1 MNTVLSAACDDKWC
15 ASLSRALLRH
25 GITIW
30 VDVPID
36 VVAREIMED
45 KIQLSASD
53 ASQCESSSEVHIL
66 LVFVYA

>member
-1 MNTVLSAACDDKWC
+1 MISSGYCFSLLMKTGFSAACDDKWC

-36 VVAREIMED
+36 IVAREIM
-45 KIQLSASD
+45 
-53 ASQCESSSEVHIL
+53 
-66 LVFVYA
+66 